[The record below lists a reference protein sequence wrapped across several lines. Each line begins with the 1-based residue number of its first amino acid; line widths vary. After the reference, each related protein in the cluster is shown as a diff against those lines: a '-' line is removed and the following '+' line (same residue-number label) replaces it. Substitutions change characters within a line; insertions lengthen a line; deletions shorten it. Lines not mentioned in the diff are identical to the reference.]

1 MKILVL
7 FILLVAALVLVQ
19 VERNDCY
26 WHGVDHAARLGV
38 VRHGGLA
45 LATKPMRFAK
55 RVTIRRAQFAAE
67 LCTTMHVV

>member
-1 MKILVL
+1 MKLLVL

-26 WHGVDHAARLGV
+26 WHGVDHAGDWASCV
-38 VRHGGLA
+38 IGGLA
-45 LATKPMRFAK
+45 LATKPMRLSK

-67 LCTTMHVV
+67 LCTTMRVV